1 MHWSS
6 STSNVVAAAETFV
19 QRCACRLA
27 SEAKS
32 FMVWQYILWPAY
44 SGTFLVAF
52 GQYLC
57 LPFVY
62 NGCLSD
68 SYCSIWKSTPRCMVQ
83 YLFLLLVQQ
92 LYSMTPQILYMGL
105 WSTMKGWVPSIV
117 AAQQSFVHT
126 SCSFTVILADHTRL
140 RTWTQLSLHLARH
153 SIWKL
158 NHYELDKLSHN
169 MHTRKKRVILHF
181 IVTTTTRKNS

>member
-1 MHWSS
+1 MIFSMTLFVIVLQRVFHDAWLQRSRTSNILPNFMLIQWRPLGEAHVLVAGSALVLVHNWSS
-6 STSNVVAAAETFV
+6 STTNVVATTETFV
-19 QRCACRLA
+19 QQSACRLA

-44 SGTFLVAF
+44 SGKILVAF

-62 NGCLSD
+62 NRCLSD
-68 SYCSIWKSTPRCMVQ
+68 SYCSIWKSAPRCMVQ

-92 LYSMTPQILYMGL
+92 LYLMTPQILYMGL

-117 AAQQSFVHT
+117 AA
-126 SCSFTVILADHTRL
+126 
-140 RTWTQLSLHLARH
+140 
-153 SIWKL
+153 
-158 NHYELDKLSHN
+158 
-169 MHTRKKRVILHF
+169 
-181 IVTTTTRKNS
+181 TTIIRAYLM